1 MQYLL
6 INVNALHIFTTKHI
20 TSKLLGD
27 KNKDNMQETT
37 ILWADDE
44 IDLLK
49 PHILFLGEKGYKVT
63 TVTNGNDAI
72 EEFKKHYF
80 DLVFLDENMPGLTGL
95 ETLSQ
100 IKSIS
105 NDVPIVLITK
115 NEEEYLMEDAIG
127 SKIDDYLIKPV
138 HPKQILLTIKKLTE
152 NKRLVTEKT
161 TMAYQ
166 QDFRTLGM
174 SLNDHLSYQ
183 EWVEVYK
190 KLIYWELELEALQDS
205 GMHEIL
211 TLQKAEAN
219 VQFCKFVEKNYINW
233 LKNPDDAPV
242 NSPQLFKKKVFP
254 KLDSKNIPV
263 FFILIDNLRY
273 DQFRIINPLIAEYF
287 RMEEEDTYYSILP
300 TATQY
305 ARNAI
310 FSGLMPLEME
320 SRYPQMWQNDEDEG
334 GKNLYE
340 ANFLADHLKRVLRRE
355 VKHSY
360 NKILNIDEGRAL
372 NESVN
377 NLMNNE
383 LNVVVYN
390 FVDMLSHARTD
401 MHMIR
406 ELASDDAAYRS
417 LTLSWFEHSPLYDLL
432 KYLSQKQVKVII
444 TTDHGTIRV
453 KNPSKII
460 GDRNTNTNLR
470 YKQGKNLNFNP
481 KEVFHIRN
489 PHDAQLPKLHVSSS
503 FVFAKNDSYFVYPN
517 NYNHFVNFYNETF
530 QHGGISLEEMI
541 IPIVTYTSR

>member
-1 MQYLL
+1 MQ
-6 INVNALHIFTTKHI
+6 
-20 TSKLLGD
+20 D
-27 KNKDNMQETT
+27 TT

-49 PHILFLGEKGYKVT
+49 PHILFLTGKGYKVT
-63 TVTNGNDAI
+63 TVTNGNDAVDA
-72 EEFKKHYF
+72 FKNSYF

-100 IKSIS
+100 IKNIN

-138 HPKQILLTIKKLTE
+138 NPKQIQLTIKKLTE
-152 NKRLVTEKT
+152 NKRLVTQKT

-166 QDFRTLGM
+166 QDFRALGM
-174 SLNDHLSYQ
+174 TLNDNLNFD
-183 EWVEVYK
+183 EWADVYK
-190 KLIYWELELEALQDS
+190 KLVYWELELQQLEDA

-219 VQFCKFVEKNYINW
+219 TQFCKFIERNYLSW
-233 LKNPDDAPV
+233 MKNPEAGPV
-242 NSPQLFKKKVFP
+242 VSPQLFKKKVFP
-254 KLDSKNIPV
+254 LLDGKGPV

-273 DQFRIINPLIAEYF
+273 DQFKIINSILIEYF
-287 RMEEEDTYYSILP
+287 RLEEEDTYYSILP

-305 ARNAI
+305 ARNSI
-310 FSGLMPLEME
+310 FSGLMPLDME
-320 SRYPQMWQNDEDEG
+320 KRYPEMWQNDEDEG

-340 ANFLADHLKRVLRRE
+340 GDFVTDQIKRVLRKDI
-355 VKHSY
+355 KHSY
-360 NKILNIDEGRAL
+360 HKILNIDEGRAL

-377 NLMNNE
+377 NLMSNE

-401 MHMIR
+401 MQMIR

-432 KYLSQKQVKVII
+432 KFLAQKQVRVVL
-444 TTDHGTIRV
+444 TTGHGTIRV
-453 KNPSKII
+453 KTPSKIV

-481 KEVFHIRN
+481 KEVFHVRN
-489 PHDAQLPKLHVSSS
+489 PHDAMLPKLHVSSS
-503 FVFAKNDSYFVYPN
+503 FVFAKEDNYFVYPN
-517 NYNHFVNFYNETF
+517 NYNHFMNFYNETF
-530 QHGGISLEEMI
+530 QHGGISLEEML
-541 IPIVTYTSR
+541 IPIAVYGPK

>member
-1 MQYLL
+1 MQ
-6 INVNALHIFTTKHI
+6 
-20 TSKLLGD
+20 D
-27 KNKDNMQETT
+27 TT

-49 PHILFLGEKGYKVT
+49 PHILFLTDKGYKVQ
-63 TVTNGNDAI
+63 TVTNGNDAV
-72 EEFKKHYF
+72 EMFKNNYF

-100 IKSIS
+100 IKNI
-105 NDVPIVLITK
+105 NADVPIVLITK

-138 HPKQILLTIKKLTE
+138 NPKQVLLTIKKFTE

-174 SLNDHLSYQ
+174 TLNDNLSYQ
-183 EWVEVYK
+183 EWVDVYK
-190 KLIYWELELEALQDS
+190 KLIYWELELEKLQDN
-205 GMHEIL
+205 GMHQIL

-219 VQFCKFVEKNYINW
+219 VQFSKFIEKNYLNW
-233 LKNPDDAPV
+233 LKNPDSAPTT
-242 NSPQLFKKKVFP
+242 STQLFKKKVFP
-254 KLDSKNIPV
+254 QLDGSGPI

-273 DQFRIINPLIAEYF
+273 DQYRIIHPLISEYF
-287 RMEEEDTYYSILP
+287 RLEEEDTYYSILP

-310 FSGLMPLEME
+310 FSGLMPLDME
-320 SRYPQMWQNDEDEG
+320 KRYPDMWQNDEDEG

-340 ANFLADHLKRVLRRE
+340 SEFLTDHIKRVLRKE
-355 VKHSY
+355 CKHSY
-360 NKILNIDEGRAL
+360 TKILNIDEGRAL
-372 NESVN
+372 NETVS
-377 NLMNNE
+377 NLMKNE

-401 MHMIR
+401 MQMIR

-417 LTLSWFEHSPLYDLL
+417 LTLSWFEHSPLFDLL
-432 KYLSQKQVKVII
+432 KFLAQKKVKVII

-453 KNPSKII
+453 KNASKII

-470 YKQGKNLNFNP
+470 YKQGKNLNYNA
-481 KEVFHIRN
+481 KEVFYIRN
-489 PHDAQLPKLHVSSS
+489 PHDAMLPKLHLSSS
-503 FVFAKNDSYFVYPN
+503 FVFAKVDNYFVYPN

-541 IPIVTYTSR
+541 IPIATYTSK

>member
-1 MQYLL
+1 MQ
-6 INVNALHIFTTKHI
+6 
-20 TSKLLGD
+20 D
-27 KNKDNMQETT
+27 TT

-44 IDLLK
+44 IALLK
-49 PHILFLGEKGYKVT
+49 PHILFLNEKGYKVK
-63 TVTNGNDAI
+63 TVTNGRDALD
-72 EEFKKHYF
+72 EFKAGHY

-95 ETLSQ
+95 ETLSE
-100 IKSIS
+100 IKNIN
-105 NDVPIVLITK
+105 NDVPVVLITK
-115 NEEEYLMEDAIG
+115 SEEEYLMEDAIG

-138 HPKQILLTIKKLTE
+138 NPKQILLTIKKLID
-152 NKRLVTEKT
+152 NKRLLAEKT

-174 SLNDHLSYQ
+174 TLNDNLSYQ
-183 EWVEVYK
+183 EWVDVYK
-190 KLIYWELELEALQDS
+190 KLIYWELELERLEDA

-219 VQFCKFVEKNYINW
+219 TQFCKFIEKNYMNW
-233 LKNPDDAPV
+233 IKNPDNAPIS
-242 NSPQLFKKKVFP
+242 SPQIFKKKVFP
-254 KLDSKNIPV
+254 KLEETKGPV

-273 DQFRIINPLIAEYF
+273 DQFRIINPIISEYF
-287 RMEEEDTYYSILP
+287 RLEEEDTYYSILP

-320 SRYPQMWQNDEDEG
+320 RRFPSMWQNDEDEG
-334 GKNLYE
+334 GKNLFE
-340 ANFLADHLKRVLRRE
+340 EQFLADQIKRLVR
-355 VKHSY
+355 KDCKFSY
-360 NKILNIDEGRAL
+360 HKILNIDEGRAL
-372 NESVN
+372 NDSVN
-377 NLMNNE
+377 NLMNND

-401 MHMIR
+401 MQMIR
-406 ELASDDAAYRS
+406 ELASDDSAYRS
-417 LTLSWFEHSPLYDLL
+417 LTLSWFEHSPLLDLL
-432 KYLSQKQVKVII
+432 KFLAQKQARVVI

-453 KNPSKII
+453 KNPSKIV

-470 YKQGKNLNFNP
+470 YKQGKNLNFNA

-489 PHDAQLPKLHVSSS
+489 PHDVMLPKLHVSSS
-503 FVFAKNDSYFVYPN
+503 FVFAKNDNYFVYPN

-541 IPIVTYTSR
+541 VPIATYGPK

>member
-1 MQYLL
+1 
-6 INVNALHIFTTKHI
+6 
-20 TSKLLGD
+20 
-27 KNKDNMQETT
+27 MQETT

-49 PHILFLGEKGYKVT
+49 PHILFLNEKGYKVK
-63 TVTNGNDAI
+63 TVTNGMDALD
-72 EEFKKHYF
+72 EFKANYY

-95 ETLSQ
+95 ETLTR
-100 IKSIS
+100 IKAI
-105 NDVPIVLITK
+105 NVDVPIVLITK
-115 NEEEYLMEDAIG
+115 NEEEPMMEDAIG

-138 HPKQILLTIKKLTE
+138 NPKQILLTIKKLTE

-166 QDFRTLGM
+166 MDFRTLGM
-174 SLNDHLSYQ
+174 TLNDNLNYQ
-183 EWVEVYK
+183 EWVDVYK
-190 KLIYWELELEALQDS
+190 KLIYWELELEQLSDA

-211 TLQKAEAN
+211 SLQKAEAN
-219 VQFCKFVEKNYINW
+219 VQFCKFIEKNYLGWI
-233 LKNPDDAPV
+233 KNPETAPLL
-242 NSPQLFKKKVFP
+242 SHQLFKTKVFP
-254 KLDSKNIPV
+254 KLDSTPV
-263 FFILIDNLRY
+263 FFILIDNLRF
-273 DQFRIINPLIAEYF
+273 DQFKIINPIISEYF
-287 RMEEEDTYYSILP
+287 RLEEEDTYYSILP

-310 FSGLMPLEME
+310 FAGLMPLDME
-320 SRYPQMWQNDEDEG
+320 KRFPGMWQNDEDEG
-334 GKNLYE
+334 GKNLHEE
-340 ANFLADHLKRVLRRE
+340 AFIGDQIKRVLRKE
-355 VKHSY
+355 CKYSY
-360 NKILNIDEGRAL
+360 HKILNIDEGRAL
-372 NESVN
+372 NDSVN

-401 MHMIR
+401 MQMIR

-417 LTLSWFEHSPLYDLL
+417 LTLSWFEHSPLLDLL
-432 KYLSQKQVKVII
+432 KFLSTKQVKVVI

-460 GDRNTNTNLR
+460 GDKNTNTNLR
-470 YKQGKNLNFNP
+470 YKQGKNLNFNA

-489 PHDAQLPKLHVSSS
+489 PHDAMLPKLHVSSS
-503 FVFAKNDSYFVYPN
+503 FAFAKADSYFVYPN

-541 IPIVTYTSR
+541 IPVVTYGVK